1 MSSLPVDLELI
12 KKYNVPGPRYTSYP
26 PATQFTDQV
35 EREFLADLIRENQEG
50 TRDLSLYFH
59 IPFCESLCWF
69 CGCTTSITTKHE
81 QGTDYLDNLERE
93 MELYSREMNP
103 KRQVVQMHLGGG
115 TPTFL
120 RAEDIK
126 RLGEMIRHHFT
137 VADEKEAGVEIDPRR
152 LTRDRVVALRE
163 AGFRRASMGV
173 QDNNAEV
180 QKAVHR
186 IQPLEVTQQA
196 VDWLREAGFE
206 SLNIDLIYGLP
217 YQTAESFEKTLDE
230 IVALAPDRLAVF
242 NYAHVP
248 WMKPAQKILRDE
260 ILPSPELKFQLL
272 KLTIEKLTDVGY
284 VYIGMDHF
292 AKADDEL
299 AIAQREKT
307 LQRNFQG
314 YSTAGGVDIYG
325 FGMSSISQIPDAY
338 WQNIKELDKY
348 SSAVDSSERPLVR
361 GYLLTPEDRIRRE
374 VIMRMMCHLELD
386 YGQLSWELDI
396 DFQQFFALE
405 LESLGDMEADGLLV
419 RSDEGLKITDLGRLV
434 IRNIAMRF
442 DAYHQAGSE
451 QRFSK
456 TI

>member
-1 MSSLPVDLELI
+1 
-12 KKYNVPGPRYTSYP
+12 
-26 PATQFTDQV
+26 
-35 EREFLADLIRENQEG
+35 
-50 TRDLSLYFH
+50 
-59 IPFCESLCWF
+59 
-69 CGCTTSITTKHE
+69 
-81 QGTDYLDNLERE
+81 
-93 MELYSREMNP
+93 
-103 KRQVVQMHLGGG
+103 MH
-115 TPTFL
+115 
-120 RAEDIK
+120 
-126 RLGEMIRHHFT
+126 
-137 VADEKEAGVEIDPRR
+137 
-152 LTRDRVVALRE
+152 RV
-163 AGFRRASMGV
+163 
-173 QDNNAEV
+173 
-180 QKAVHR
+180 
-186 IQPLEVTQQA
+186 QPLEVTQQA
-196 VDWLREAGFE
+196 VDWLREEGFE

-230 IVALAPDRLAVF
+230 IIALSPDRLAVF

-260 ILPSPELKFQLL
+260 ILPGPELKFQLL

-314 YSTAGGVDIYG
+314 YSTAGGVDIFG

-338 WQNIKELDKY
+338 WQNIKELDDY
-348 SSAVDSSERPLVR
+348 AAAVESGERPIIR

-374 VIMRMMCHLELD
+374 VIMRMMCHLQLD
-386 YGQLSWELDI
+386 YVQLSRELDI
-396 DFQQFFALE
+396 DFQQFFAPE
-405 LESLGDMEADGLLV
+405 IESLEDMEVDGLLV
-419 RSDEGLKITDLGRLV
+419 RSAEGLQITDLGRLV

-442 DAYHQAGSE
+442 DACHKAGRE